1 MTATLDDRIK
11 LVKAEYL
18 ELPGLNLTK
27 RQMQRLW
34 SIDSKTCDEIVAAL
48 ESAHFL
54 TRAPHGTYVL
64 ARMLDVA

>member
-1 MTATLDDRIK
+1 MTTTLEDRIQ

-34 SIDSKTCDEIVAAL
+34 GIDRATCDQIVSAL

-54 TRAPHGTYVL
+54 TRASHGTYVL
-64 ARMLDVA
+64 ARMLHAV